1 MIELRIFDLDSYIL
15 NLGFPNDKNTIK
27 KYLKQNGGV
36 SIYRDNMR
44 LYEYGEES
52 NDWLGLESR
61 RINNPSKALSGHLV
75 VGAVYLDRLDSTDL
89 IEKTSREGFIE
100 NSAYDCFVKAV
111 LYAIS
116 CVENDR
122 MIDKADLRMFYSG
135 TFKTPVVDSVKSL
148 KNTVDKK

>member
-1 MIELRIFDLDSYIL
+1 
-15 NLGFPNDKNTIK
+15 
-27 KYLKQNGGV
+27 
-36 SIYRDNMR
+36 MR

-116 CVENDR
+116 CVE
-122 MIDKADLRMFYSG
+122 MIE
-135 TFKTPVVDSVKSL
+135 
-148 KNTVDKK
+148 

>member
-75 VGAVYLDRLDSTDL
+75 VGAV
-89 IEKTSREGFIE
+89 I
-100 NSAYDCFVKAV
+100 
-111 LYAIS
+111 
-116 CVENDR
+116 
-122 MIDKADLRMFYSG
+122 
-135 TFKTPVVDSVKSL
+135 
-148 KNTVDKK
+148 